1 MGLTIEQGEK
11 FACVVFSGLN
21 LALNEV
27 PDPAEIG
34 FGCWSSSNLPFKLDT
49 WWRRQLGDIVSDQ
62 LERLCSFVLLAK
74 QPGGSDDAFGEESRI
89 LRNRVLFLTWG
100 LAVTAGVPSFS
111 LARLIFG
118 GVFRADQPKLA
129 FAQFAQFYQTLDAD
143 KPCADLTA
151 LQSASFF
158 SHHLEEIESARQQ
171 DLRIYQRLESGV
183 HALVSGFQ
191 SSKPSVRLHQFVR
204 AIEAFLPASVQGRK
218 DFADH
223 AAVFLSNPEE
233 QDTRIMLLQMYDLR
247 SAAEHHR
254 LFDERALPDVA
265 DPELAAM
272 RRTRQAEAFA
282 RELYRRFLATEPSHL
297 SLFQDETSLEE
308 FWEDRARVRASWGQP
323 LNLNEVK

>member
-1 MGLTIEQGEK
+1 M
-11 FACVVFSGLN
+11 
-21 LALNEV
+21 
-27 PDPAEIG
+27 
-34 FGCWSSSNLPFKLDT
+34 
-49 WWRRQLGDIVSDQ
+49 
-62 LERLCSFVLLAK
+62 
-74 QPGGSDDAFGEESRI
+74 
-89 LRNRVLFLTWG
+89 
-100 LAVTAGVPSFS
+100 
-111 LARLIFG
+111 
-118 GVFRADQPKLA
+118 
-129 FAQFAQFYQTLDAD
+129 
-143 KPCADLTA
+143 
-151 LQSASFF
+151 
-158 SHHLEEIESARQQ
+158 
-171 DLRIYQRLESGV
+171 
-183 HALVSGFQ
+183 
-191 SSKPSVRLHQFVR
+191 
-204 AIEAFLPASVQGRK
+204 EAFLPGSVRGRK
-218 DFADH
+218 HFADH